1 MKKAIMILT
10 TWCSKNDI
18 QDFFGMFCEFRRL
31 YFSFLKVIFL
41 KNGQGN

>member
-18 QDFFGMFCEFRRL
+18 QDFFGMFSEFRRL